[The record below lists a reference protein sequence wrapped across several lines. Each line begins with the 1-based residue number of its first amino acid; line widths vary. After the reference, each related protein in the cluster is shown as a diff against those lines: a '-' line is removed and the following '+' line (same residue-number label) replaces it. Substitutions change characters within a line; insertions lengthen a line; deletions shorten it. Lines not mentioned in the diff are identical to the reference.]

1 MNEIKELLYVEHKFK
16 KLRESTYHPKD
27 LLFSTIQEI
36 LIRPIELCNADKYE
50 VNIFRKSIK

>member
-50 VNIFRKSIK
+50 VTFLERV